1 MKYAKGETLNCQI
14 FSANKLKHKGQ
25 VSVTEKV
32 ELSPIT
38 LNKTDLFMIIEN
50 NSMHVIAK
58 GKGRNFGIEYLSL
71 RLAPSYAA

>member
-1 MKYAKGETLNCQI
+1 M
-14 FSANKLKHKGQ
+14 
-25 VSVTEKV
+25 TEKV